1 MNDDHTTDPFEDRL
15 RATFRTVADTTVVP
29 PTSER
34 GAPGDDPAVHAALTP
49 ATPLAARRRQLLAW
63 RLVGAAAVLLVLIS
77 AAAIFSRGSDV
88 TVEPGDRAPGTTTGT
103 AAPSPVFPA
112 PTNGELVDANG
123 VPIRPSATLQDHWHA
138 AYGIY
143 LCDHFAAPL
152 NDVRADVNGIHTHGD
167 GIVHIH
173 PFTAAGSGANANLG
187 LFMDQIDVMIGDQ
200 AIIPPNDGAP
210 PGTNG
215 RLCNDAGSHTVVY
228 RWYVDEPNRPPDVIT
243 SGIRAIPFDHD
254 RLAYTI
260 AFVAPGVIPPKP
272 PSIPM
277 LDQLQDV
284 APTGPTAPT
293 VLTIP
298 DDPGNGT
305 PTTLAP
311 VVVPPQLPQTY
322 CPAYNRWKEWMIAAP
337 GAQSTL
343 LPEFRTYMDGM
354 IDRAPTSDLKTD
366 LALLRDLWSDPNAQP
381 NDGSTEIAFRIDQA
395 STEYCAL
402 RPE

>member
-29 PTSER
+29 PSSER
-34 GAPGDDPAVHAALTP
+34 GAPGDDQAAHAALTP
-49 ATPLAARRRQLLAW
+49 VTPLAARRRQLLAW
-63 RLVGAAAVLLVLIS
+63 RLVGAAAVLLVLIGT
-77 AAAIFSRGSDV
+77 AAIFSRGSDV

-103 AAPSPVFPA
+103 VAPSPVFPA
-112 PTNGELVDANG
+112 PKNGERVDANG

-138 AYGIY
+138 AYGIF
-143 LCDHFAAPL
+143 LCDHFIAPL
-152 NDVRADVNGIHTHGD
+152 NDVREDVNGIHTHGD

-187 LFMDQIDVMIGDQ
+187 LFLDQVDVMIDDQ
-200 AIIPPNDGAP
+200 TVTPPYNGAL
-210 PGTNG
+210 PGPEG
-215 RLCNDAGSHTVVY
+215 QRCSDPASHTVVY

-272 PSIPM
+272 SSIPV

-284 APTGPTAPT
+284 APTGST

-298 DDPGNGT
+298 DDPGNST
-305 PTTLAP
+305 PPTLAP

-381 NDGSTEIAFRIDQA
+381 NDGSTEIAFRIDNA
-395 STEYCAL
+395 STAYCAL